1 MKRGVSFDK
10 QIYQRYAADSLYGLV
25 NGVMVI
31 PVMISF
37 TSIIFRNK
45 AYESVM
51 PSLVK
56 LVLFSSM
63 LHQISFTLFSS
74 LPFAVGQVQDAGL
87 IFLSAMAGDF

>member
-1 MKRGVSFDK
+1 MK
-10 QIYQRYAADSLYGLV
+10 QIFADAIYGCV

-37 TSIIFRNK
+37 TSIIFRNQ
-45 AYESVM
+45 AFEAIM

-63 LHQISFTLFSS
+63 LHQLSFTFSSS

-87 IFLSAMAGDF
+87 IFLSAMAGISKVIKPFNNT

>member
-1 MKRGVSFDK
+1 MWKNLF
-10 QIYQRYAADSLYGLV
+10 ADSLYGFV

-37 TSIIFRNK
+37 TSIIFRNQAFE
-45 AYESVM
+45 AYM
-51 PSLVK
+51 PSLIK

-63 LHQISFTLFSS
+63 LHQVSFTIFSS

-87 IFLSAMAGDF
+87 IFLSAMAGSSK